1 MTDIHS
7 YVGILHEINP
17 QDSTIALEEVFSL
30 GTEGRKVE
38 NFIPP
43 SNQRFEYIRFKGSDV
58 KEINAI
64 RDEDPAQR
72 PSPQEVP
79 QDPAIVVCQTPCYFM
94 SIMMKYFYGCN
105 HRPVLKAQTH
115 VDSSVA
121 FLLI

>member
-1 MTDIHS
+1 MTLSMTDVRS

-64 RDEDPAQR
+64 RDEDTAQR

-79 QDPAIVVCQTPCYFM
+79 QDPAIVVRKDPC
-94 SIMMKYFYGCN
+94 SHSFY
-105 HRPVLKAQTH
+105 LE
-115 VDSSVA
+115 
-121 FLLI
+121 